1 MRLPSGL
8 DPPWRQAENDAW
20 RGCVGRAA
28 AWDRVRLAYTL
39 RPSGAHAPMVGTTLI
54 GYHVSS

>member
-1 MRLPSGL
+1 MRLPSGR
-8 DPPWRQAENDAW
+8 PRFAAGENDGLAW
-20 RGCVGRAA
+20 LRRAA
-28 AWDRVRLAYTL
+28 AARDRLRLGYTL